1 MTSEKKQEYT
11 RRIIEA
17 NPTGV
22 IAITCEIAKGYY
34 SDAVIAFKA
43 GDRDTF
49 RLEISRGN
57 KCIEELIMSLDP
69 SYGISIY
76 LLRIYNYILECARRA
91 SFMYDT
97 GGLDEPMEIL
107 ARIGGSFEEI
117 APQDKRASGVQGGAE
132 VYDGLT
138 YNSKGRTNTTVK
150 RQ

>member
-11 RRIIEA
+11 RRITEA

-22 IAITCEIAKGYY
+22 VALTYEIAKGYY
-34 SDAVIAFKA
+34 EDAITAFRA
-43 GDRDTF
+43 GDRDTY

-57 KCIEELIMSLDP
+57 KCIEQLILSLDP

-76 LLRIYNYILECARRA
+76 LLRIYNYILECARKA
-91 SFMYDT
+91 SFTYDT
-97 GGLDEPMEIL
+97 GELKEPVEIL
-107 ARIGGSFEEI
+107 TKIGGTFEEI
-117 APQDKRASGVQGGAE
+117 APQDKRSAGVQGGAE

-150 RQ
+150 R